1 MIAVIKCTGKL
12 PRLPRHSQLTR
23 WFWEG
28 LDQGVLQT
36 TRCADCGRLSFPPRP
51 DCPDCLGQLTEWQ
64 ILSAGGTLY
73 SRTRIHVVPE
83 AFIEAAPL
91 DVGIIDHD
99 AGLRFLCW
107 LVEGA
112 QTVPLDSRLELVAL
126 RYANGTVFGARP
138 EVTGNA

>member
-1 MIAVIKCTGKL
+1 M
-12 PRLPRHSQLTR
+12 
-23 WFWEG
+23 
-28 LDQGVLQT
+28 
-36 TRCADCGRLSFPPRP
+36 
-51 DCPDCLGQLTEWQ
+51 GQRTEWQ

-107 LVEGA
+107 LVEDA
-112 QTVPLDSRLELVAL
+112 QTAPLDSRLELVAL

>member
-1 MIAVIKCTGKL
+1 MYGKAAAPPASQPADPLVLGRAGSGRTANNALRRLRQAVL
-12 PRLPRHSQLTR
+12 P
-23 WFWEG
+23 
-28 LDQGVLQT
+28 
-36 TRCADCGRLSFPPRP
+36 PPRP
-51 DCPDCLGQLTEWQ
+51 DCPDCLGQRTEWQ

-83 AFIEAAPL
+83 SFIEAAPL
-91 DVGIIDHD
+91 DVGIIDQD

>member
-1 MIAVIKCTGKL
+1 MIAVIECAGKL

-36 TRCADCGRLSFPPRP
+36 TRCADCGRRSFPPRP
-51 DCPDCLGQLTEWQ
+51 DCPDCLGQRAEWQ
-64 ILSAGGTLY
+64 ILPPGGTLY

-91 DVGIIDHD
+91 DVGIVDLEV
-99 AGLRFLCW
+99 GLRLLCS
-107 LVEGA
+107 LVDGA
-112 QTVPLDSRLELVAL
+112 EVAPLDSSVGLVAL
-126 RYANGTVFGARP
+126 RYANGTVIGARP
-138 EVTGNA
+138 VANDHA